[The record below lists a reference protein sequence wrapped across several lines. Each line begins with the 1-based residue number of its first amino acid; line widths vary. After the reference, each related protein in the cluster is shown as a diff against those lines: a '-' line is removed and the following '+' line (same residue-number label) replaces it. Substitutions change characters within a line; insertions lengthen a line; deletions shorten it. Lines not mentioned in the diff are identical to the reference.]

1 MKKEII
7 ILRAKSVIKKL
18 SIGKATLYDWLNKKS
33 PRYKPDFPKKVNLG
47 GIVGWIEH
55 EIDLWIESKRL

>member
-33 PRYKPDFPKKVNLG
+33 PRYKPDFPKKL
-47 GIVGWIEH
+47 I
-55 EIDLWIESKRL
+55 